1 MTLWQGLCHLPTS
14 WHPAIG
20 KVCGKLLF
28 MIATGRKKIAQA
40 NIEACLPNL
49 SKAEQQKLLQNN
61 FMHLGRSLIETGI
74 AWFWSDKKIQS
85 KVDYDVIG
93 LDLLSANDSN
103 NGNLII
109 FKHSQHLELDARLL
123 AMNAAVFGVS
133 RTHNSA
139 SMNKIQD
146 KGRLSSM
153 KDTADKNNPRK
164 FMKWLKAGK
173 NVMYAIDQD
182 YGWDHSV
189 KLRFFNQEA
198 ATITTTKKIIDVIKI
213 NKNMPPKFGAKI
225 FHNETRRIIIE
236 YSKKYSVSLKWDES
250 IESIVFDHLEPI
262 DGISE
267 GDFSLYVP
275 NLSYDILKKTE
286 TGWQLITNTYLNNSK

>member
-1 MTLWQGLCHLPTS
+1 MMTLWQGLCHLPTS

-49 SKAEQQKLLQNN
+49 SKAEQQKLLQDN

-85 KVDYDVIG
+85 KVDYEVIG

-173 NVMYAIDQD
+173 NVMYSIDQD

-198 ATITTTKKIIDVIKI
+198 ATITTTKKIIDATNSNLLFINSYYKNNKLILKI
-213 NKNMPPKFGAKI
+213 ELIDHAG
-225 FHNETRRIIIE
+225 
-236 YSKKYSVSLKWDES
+236 LDS
-250 IESIVFDHLEPI
+250 IELAQKVNDLME
-262 DGISE
+262 E
-267 GDFSLYVP
+267 K
-275 NLSYDILKKTE
+275 ILQHPAE
-286 TGWQLITNTYLNNSK
+286 YLWMHRRFKSTLGKNFYK

>member
-1 MTLWQGLCHLPTS
+1 MTLWQGLCHLPTA
-14 WHPAIG
+14 WHPVIG
-20 KVCGKLLF
+20 KFCGKLLF
-28 MIATGRKKIAQA
+28 IIAKNRKKIAKA
-40 NIEACLPNL
+40 NIEACFLNL
-49 SKAEQQKLLQNN
+49 SKAEQQKLLQDN
-61 FMHLGRSLIETGI
+61 FMYLGRSFIETGI

-85 KVDYDVIG
+85 KVDYEIIG
-93 LDLLSANDSN
+93 LDLLSDNYSN

-123 AMNAAVFGVS
+123 AMNTAVYGVS

-146 KGRLSSM
+146 KGRLSSI

-189 KLRFFNQEA
+189 KLEFFNQEA
-198 ATITTTKKIIDVIKI
+198 ATITTTKKIIDTTNSNLVFI
-213 NKNMPPKFGAKI
+213 NSYYKNKKLVL
-225 FHNETRRIIIE
+225 EIE
-236 YSKKYSVSLKWDES
+236 LIDHVGLNS
-250 IESIVFDHLEPI
+250 IELAQK
-262 DGISE
+262 ISFCL
-267 GDFSLYVP
+267 GKQNQKSW
-275 NLSYDILKKTE
+275 I
-286 TGWQLITNTYLNNSK
+286 

>member
-85 KVDYDVIG
+85 KVDYEVIG

-173 NVMYAIDQD
+173 NVMYSIDQD

-198 ATITTTKKIIDVIKI
+198 ATITTTKKIIDASNSNLLFINSYYKNNKLILKIELIDHAGLDSIELAQKI
-213 NKNMPPKFGAKI
+213 NDLMEEKILQHPAEYLWMHRRFKSTLGKNFYK
-225 FHNETRRIIIE
+225 
-236 YSKKYSVSLKWDES
+236 
-250 IESIVFDHLEPI
+250 
-262 DGISE
+262 
-267 GDFSLYVP
+267 
-275 NLSYDILKKTE
+275 
-286 TGWQLITNTYLNNSK
+286 

>member
-1 MTLWQGLCHLPTS
+1 MMTLWQGLCHLPTA
-14 WHPAIG
+14 WHPVIG
-20 KVCGKLLF
+20 KFCGKLLF
-28 MIATGRKKIAQA
+28 IIAKNRKNIAKA
-40 NIEACLPNL
+40 NIEACFLNL
-49 SKAEQQKLLQNN
+49 SKADQQKLLQDN
-61 FMHLGRSLIETGI
+61 FMYLGRSFIETGI

-85 KVDYDVIG
+85 KVDYEVIG
-93 LDLLSANDSN
+93 LDLLSDNYSN

-123 AMNAAVFGVS
+123 AMNTAVYGVS

-146 KGRLSSM
+146 KGRLSSI

-189 KLRFFNQEA
+189 KLKFFNQEA
-198 ATITTTKKIIDVIKI
+198 ATITTIRKIIDTTDSNLLFINSYYQNKKLVLKIELIDHAGLNSIELAQKI
-213 NKNMPPKFGAKI
+213 NDLMEEKILQYPAEYLWMHRRFKSTLGKNFY
-225 FHNETRRIIIE
+225 N
-236 YSKKYSVSLKWDES
+236 
-250 IESIVFDHLEPI
+250 
-262 DGISE
+262 
-267 GDFSLYVP
+267 
-275 NLSYDILKKTE
+275 
-286 TGWQLITNTYLNNSK
+286 

>member
-1 MTLWQGLCHLPTS
+1 MMTLWQGLCHLPTS

-85 KVDYDVIG
+85 KVDYEVIG

-173 NVMYAIDQD
+173 NVMYSIDQD

-198 ATITTTKKIIDVIKI
+198 ATITTTKKIIDASNSNLLFINSYYKNNILILKIELIDHAGLDSIELAQKI
-213 NKNMPPKFGAKI
+213 NDLMEEKILQHPAEYLWMHRRFKSTLGKNFYK
-225 FHNETRRIIIE
+225 
-236 YSKKYSVSLKWDES
+236 
-250 IESIVFDHLEPI
+250 
-262 DGISE
+262 
-267 GDFSLYVP
+267 
-275 NLSYDILKKTE
+275 
-286 TGWQLITNTYLNNSK
+286 

>member
-49 SKAEQQKLLQNN
+49 SKAEQQKLLQDN
-61 FMHLGRSLIETGI
+61 FMHLGRSLVETGI

-85 KVDYDVIG
+85 KVDYEVIG
-93 LDLLSANDSN
+93 LNLLSDNDFN

-173 NVMYAIDQD
+173 NVMYSIDQD

-198 ATITTTKKIIDVIKI
+198 ATITTTKKIIDATNSNLLFINSYYKNNILILKIELIDHAGLDSIELAQKI
-213 NKNMPPKFGAKI
+213 NDLMEEKILQHPAEYLWMHRRFKSTLGKNFYK
-225 FHNETRRIIIE
+225 
-236 YSKKYSVSLKWDES
+236 
-250 IESIVFDHLEPI
+250 
-262 DGISE
+262 
-267 GDFSLYVP
+267 
-275 NLSYDILKKTE
+275 
-286 TGWQLITNTYLNNSK
+286 

>member
-1 MTLWQGLCHLPTS
+1 MMTLWQGLCHLPTS

-28 MIATGRKKIAQA
+28 MIATGRKKIAKA

-123 AMNAAVFGVS
+123 AMNTAVFGVS

-173 NVMYAIDQD
+173 NVMYSIDQD

-198 ATITTTKKIIDVIKI
+198 ATITTTKKIIDATNSNLLFINSYYKNNKLILKI
-213 NKNMPPKFGAKI
+213 ELIDHAG
-225 FHNETRRIIIE
+225 
-236 YSKKYSVSLKWDES
+236 LDS
-250 IESIVFDHLEPI
+250 IELAQKVNDLME
-262 DGISE
+262 E
-267 GDFSLYVP
+267 K
-275 NLSYDILKKTE
+275 ILQHPAE
-286 TGWQLITNTYLNNSK
+286 YLWMHRRFKSTLGKNFYK

>member
-1 MTLWQGLCHLPTS
+1 MMTLWQGLCHLPTS
-14 WHPAIG
+14 WHPAMG

-173 NVMYAIDQD
+173 NVMYSIDQD

-198 ATITTTKKIIDVIKI
+198 ATITTTKKIIDATNSNLLFINSYYKNNKLILKI
-213 NKNMPPKFGAKI
+213 ELIDHAG
-225 FHNETRRIIIE
+225 
-236 YSKKYSVSLKWDES
+236 LDS
-250 IESIVFDHLEPI
+250 IELAQKVNDLME
-262 DGISE
+262 E
-267 GDFSLYVP
+267 K
-275 NLSYDILKKTE
+275 ILQHPAE
-286 TGWQLITNTYLNNSK
+286 YLWMHRRFKSTLGKNFYK

>member
-1 MTLWQGLCHLPTS
+1 MMTLWQGLCHLPTS

-49 SKAEQQKLLQNN
+49 SKAEQQKLLQDN

-85 KVDYDVIG
+85 KVDYEVIG

-164 FMKWLKAGK
+164 FIKWLKAGK
-173 NVMYAIDQD
+173 NVMYSIDQD

-198 ATITTTKKIIDVIKI
+198 ATITTTKKIIDASNSNLLFINSYYKNNKLILKIELIDHAGLDSIELAQKI
-213 NKNMPPKFGAKI
+213 NDLMEEKILQHPAEYLWMHRRFKSTLGKNFYK
-225 FHNETRRIIIE
+225 
-236 YSKKYSVSLKWDES
+236 
-250 IESIVFDHLEPI
+250 
-262 DGISE
+262 
-267 GDFSLYVP
+267 
-275 NLSYDILKKTE
+275 
-286 TGWQLITNTYLNNSK
+286 

>member
-49 SKAEQQKLLQNN
+49 SKAEQQKLLQDN

-85 KVDYDVIG
+85 KVDYEVIG

-173 NVMYAIDQD
+173 NVMYSIDQD

-198 ATITTTKKIIDVIKI
+198 ATITTTKKIIDTTNSNLLFINSYYKNNKLILKIELIDHAGLDSIELAQKI
-213 NKNMPPKFGAKI
+213 NDLMEEKILQHPAEYLWMHRRFKSTLGKNFYK
-225 FHNETRRIIIE
+225 
-236 YSKKYSVSLKWDES
+236 
-250 IESIVFDHLEPI
+250 
-262 DGISE
+262 
-267 GDFSLYVP
+267 
-275 NLSYDILKKTE
+275 
-286 TGWQLITNTYLNNSK
+286 

>member
-1 MTLWQGLCHLPTS
+1 MMTLWQGLCHLPTS

-20 KVCGKLLF
+20 KSCGKILL
-28 MIATGRKKIAQA
+28 ILAKSRKKIAQA
-40 NIEACLPNL
+40 NIEACFPNL
-49 SKAEQQKLLQNN
+49 SKTDQQKLLRNN
-61 FMHLGRSLIETGI
+61 FLYLGRSFIETGI
-74 AWFWSDKKIQS
+74 AWFWSDKRIQS
-85 KVDYDVIG
+85 KLDYEVIG
-93 LDLLSANDSN
+93 IDILSNNESN

-123 AMNAAVFGVS
+123 AMNVAVYGVS

-146 KGRLSSM
+146 KGRLSSI

-198 ATITTTKKIIDVIKI
+198 ATITTTKKIIDTTNSNLVFMNSYYENKKLILEIELIGHLGLNSIELAQKI
-213 NKNMPPKFGAKI
+213 NDLMENK
-225 FHNETRRIIIE
+225 
-236 YSKKYSVSLKWDES
+236 
-250 IESIVFDHLEPI
+250 
-262 DGISE
+262 
-267 GDFSLYVP
+267 
-275 NLSYDILKKTE
+275 ILKHPAE
-286 TGWQLITNTYLNNSK
+286 YLWSHRRFKSTLGKNFYK